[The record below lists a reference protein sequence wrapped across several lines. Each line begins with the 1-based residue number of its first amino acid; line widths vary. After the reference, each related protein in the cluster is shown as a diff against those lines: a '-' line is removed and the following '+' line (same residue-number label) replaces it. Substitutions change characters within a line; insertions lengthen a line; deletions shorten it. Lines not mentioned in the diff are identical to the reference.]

1 MEEID
6 LVLEEAKELMDKA
19 VKHTKSNLQKIRA
32 GKASPAMLEGLM
44 VNYYGNDTP
53 ISQVASISTPDARSI
68 IIKPWEKNI
77 IGEIERAIINSD
89 LGFTPQNDGEIV
101 RINIPPLTEERRI
114 ALTKQAKNEAED
126 GKISIR
132 NARKDANDQLK
143 QLQKEGISEDDVKRG
158 EDKVQTLTNDF
169 TKKLDEILEHKEKE
183 IMTV

>member
-6 LVLEEAKELMDKA
+6 LVLEEAKELMEKA
-19 VKHTKSNLQKIRA
+19 IQHTKSNLQKIRA
-32 GKASPAMLEGLM
+32 GKASPAMLDGLM
-44 VNYYGNDTP
+44 VDYYGNDTP
-53 ISQVASISTPDARSI
+53 INQVASISTPDARSI

-101 RINIPPLTEERRI
+101 RINIPPLTEERRVS
-114 ALTKQAKNEAED
+114 LTKQAKNEAED

-143 QLQKEGISEDDVKRG
+143 QLQKDGISEDDVKRG
-158 EDKVQTLTNDF
+158 EDKVQSLPNDF
-169 TKKLDEILEHKEKE
+169 SKKIDEILEHKEKE

>member
-6 LVLEEAKELMDKA
+6 LVLDEAKELMEKA
-19 VKHTKSNLQKIRA
+19 IQHTKSNLQKIRA
-32 GKASPAMLEGLM
+32 GKASPAMLDGLM
-44 VNYYGNDTP
+44 VDYYGNDTP
-53 ISQVASISTPDARSI
+53 INQVASLSTPDARSI

-158 EDKVQTLTNDF
+158 EDKVQSLTNDF
-169 TKKLDEILEHKEKE
+169 SKKIDDILEHKEKE